1 MCDARGLAQFLNAI
15 GEMAQGADSPSI
27 PPVWAREL
35 LNARDP
41 PTITRPH
48 YEYDQLLDSQGSF
61 IAAIDQ
67 SNMAQRS
74 FHFSPQQIRALRKHL
89 PPHLS
94 TRSSFELITACVWKC
109 RTLSLRLNPTDTVRI
124 SCAVNARG
132 KRFNDL
138 CLPLGFYGNAFGIP
152 TVVSTAELLCASPL
166 GYGVELVRKSKAQ
179 MDKEYNVLS
188 TCNHWL
194 IFSVIRG
201 WPPFPMGWNVFA
213 VSDNRHTG
221 LGEFDVGWGRPL
233 FAGLARVVSVISFY
247 VRDNNQEEEF
257 GTLVPICLPSTCLE
271 RFEEELKKMTLEH
284 VEEISK

>member
-1 MCDARGLAQFLNAI
+1 
-15 GEMAQGADSPSI
+15 MAQGADSLSV

-41 PTITRPH
+41 PTVTRWH

-74 FHFSPQQIRALRKHL
+74 FYFGPQQIRALRKHL

-94 TRSSFELITACVWKC
+94 TCSSFELITACVWRC
-109 RTLSLRLNPTDTVRI
+109 RTLSLRLNPKDTVRI

-132 KRFNDL
+132 KSINDL
-138 CLPLGFYGNAFGIP
+138 CLPSGFYGNAFSIP
-152 TVVSTAELLCASPL
+152 TAVSTVELLCASPL

-179 MDKEYNVLS
+179 MDKEYMQSLAD
-188 TCNHWL
+188 
-194 IFSVIRG
+194 FFVIRG
-201 WPPFPMGWNVFA
+201 RPPLPMGWNVFI

-221 LGEFDVGWGRPL
+221 FGEFDVGWGRPL
-233 FAGLARVVSVISFY
+233 FAGLARAFSMISFY

-257 GTLVPICLPSTCLE
+257 GTLVPICLPSTSLE